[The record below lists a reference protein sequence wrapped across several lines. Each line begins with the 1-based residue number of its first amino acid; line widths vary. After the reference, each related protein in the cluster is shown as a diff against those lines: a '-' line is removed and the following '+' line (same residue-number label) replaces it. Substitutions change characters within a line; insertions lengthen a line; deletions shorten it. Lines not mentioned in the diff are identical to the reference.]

1 MKEYDKDIPKEINY
15 TDLILVKHNKAHEDF
30 RLVFDKDE
38 QKYIFN
44 HRIPIK
50 NARLMA
56 NLGFVIFKHLDH
68 ISISIPTARIHKKQE
83 DDIYYYYY
91 RRFWDDQAKIIESII
106 GEPENIDPLLVRYFN
121 DKTLAGIMNR
131 NDRHTASVKVD
142 DKMVEVSKLG
152 DLFKYITKENK
163 YEVTVEID

>member
-91 RRFWDDQAKIIESII
+91 RRF
-106 GEPENIDPLLVRYFN
+106 
-121 DKTLAGIMNR
+121 
-131 NDRHTASVKVD
+131 
-142 DKMVEVSKLG
+142 
-152 DLFKYITKENK
+152 
-163 YEVTVEID
+163 